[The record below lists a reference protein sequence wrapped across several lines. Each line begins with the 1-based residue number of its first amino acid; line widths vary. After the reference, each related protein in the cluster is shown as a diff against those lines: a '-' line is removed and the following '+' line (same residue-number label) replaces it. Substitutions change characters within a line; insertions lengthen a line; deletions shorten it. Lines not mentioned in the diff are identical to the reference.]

1 MYESVQL
8 DNVSALRFKD
18 LTYPIYQSRLLRVS
32 KDDSWVALGIE
43 LQGIP
48 VGLVFAKVM
57 NSEAEKVA
65 EICSLFV
72 IPEYRQRGIGTA
84 LLQSL
89 ENELIHR
96 GCEKVSLG
104 YLDNPNQVFVEQM
117 FLSCHWESPAKT
129 ALICYGNSK
138 EIQNASL
145 LKNFDKLSAKLPAE
159 FSLFAWSSL
168 TETDTKAIKAKIK
181 TNPLIK
187 HYNPFIE
194 SQKLES
200 LNSLGLRYKNEVV
213 GWMITHRITPDT
225 IRYTQMFVDPAFQP
239 LSRSL
244 IMLATAINIQVQAIP
259 EIPEATFRVDV
270 DNTPMVN
277 FVERHLLTHLDQL
290 RYAWRASKSLVA

>member
-1 MYESVQL
+1 L
-8 DNVSALRFKD
+8 DCLWFRNSRSFRWSRSGQRNCLREK
-18 LTYPIYQSRLLRVS
+18 RVG
-32 KDDSWVALGIE
+32 D
-43 LQGIP
+43 IP
-48 VGLVFAKVM
+48 
-57 NSEAEKVA
+57 
-65 EICSLFV
+65 SLFV
-72 IPEYRQRGIGTA
+72 IAQYRQQRIGA
-84 LLQSL
+84 KLLKLL
-89 ENELIHR
+89 EDKLRHR
-96 GCEKVSLG
+96 GCEKVSLS
-104 YLDNPNQVFVEQM
+104 YLDNPNQVLVEQM
-117 FLSCHWESPAKT
+117 LASCGWKKTAKT
-129 ALICYGNSK
+129 ALICYGNM
-138 EIQNASL
+138 QN

-168 TETDTKAIKAKIK
+168 TETNTKAIKAKIK

-200 LNSLGLRYKNEVV
+200 LNSLGLRYRNEVV
-213 GWMITHRITPDT
+213 GWMITHRIAPDT

-244 IMLATAINIQVQAIP
+244 IMLATAINIQVQAIS
-259 EIPEATFRVDV
+259 EIPKATFRVDV